1 MFNSKI
7 KELISI
13 NQNYLTAL
21 NKESKNGSIA
31 LKLVSYEKMLFQG
44 MIFDQDD

>member
-1 MFNSKI
+1 MSKSKI

-13 NQNYLTAL
+13 NKNYLTAL
-21 NKESKNGSIA
+21 NKESKNDSNA

-44 MIFDQDD
+44 IISSAS